1 MTGVLDVLESIT
13 ATYIPGDSGGTIYT
27 QTREDFII
35 VADGGALRGVF
46 RRADLADALS
56 VADEV
61 LLSRLRGIV
70 VQDDVTLLD
79 ALLGSLVRVNV
90 NSDDVTVLDFTLV
103 SRLRNIAFT
112 DLFTVIDSFEATVF
126 GGMVNFVTTTD
137 TILVIDNEE
146 TVRTFNVTATA
157 SIDVVDSFIAQVFSP
172 SGTIYAQ
179 TIQDVVVLTDGFVRV
194 FLHAR
199 TLVDLLTLTDPTTST
214 REIEV
219 AVSED
224 IEVTDQTIRSLLFQ
238 RVSSDGLTLLDFII
252 GGGTGVTSVTLS
264 EFVAFADEA
273 LWSIERNRLLADTAS
288 FSDEL
293 ALSIARLATLTE
305 SVTIQDGNLNI
316 FLRNTRITEDVTVTD
331 EVLTSLLLAV
341 LYNVRVFI
349 GHAVD
354 VRLSWVRGPELGA
367 YA

>member
-1 MTGVLDVLESIT
+1 MINEKVINGAAINGSPNYRYRFAPSVDDVVSVVDGEVQRQFNVTMTGALDVLESIT

-27 QTREDFII
+27 QTREDFIT
-35 VADGGALRGVF
+35 VG
-46 RRADLADALS
+46 
-56 VADEV
+56 DEV
-61 LLSRLRGIV
+61 LLSLLRG
-70 VQDDVTLLD
+70 
-79 ALLGSLVRVNV
+79 
-90 NSDDVTVLDFTLV
+90 
-103 SRLRNIAFT
+103 
-112 DLFTVIDSFEATVF
+112 
-126 GGMVNFVTTTD
+126 
-137 TILVIDNEE
+137 
-146 TVRTFNVTATA
+146 
-157 SIDVVDSFIAQVFSP
+157 
-172 SGTIYAQ
+172 
-179 TIQDVVVLTDGFVRV
+179 VVVLDVVLLTDDFVRV
-194 FLHAR
+194 LVRGR
-199 TLVDLLTLTDPTTST
+199 TLVELLTLTDPTTST

-252 GGGTGVTSVTLS
+252 GGSGVTSVTVS

-293 ALSIARLATLTE
+293 ALSIARLATLIE

-331 EVLTSLLLAV
+331 QVLTSLLLAV